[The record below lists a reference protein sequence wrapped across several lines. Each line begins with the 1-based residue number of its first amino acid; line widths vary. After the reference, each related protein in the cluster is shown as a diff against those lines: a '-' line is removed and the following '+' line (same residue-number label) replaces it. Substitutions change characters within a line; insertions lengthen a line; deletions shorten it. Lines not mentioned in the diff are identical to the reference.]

1 MNAIILY
8 DKYSTYTNTV
18 YEHLSSFRKYSKF
31 KHFYVHATDET
42 PKIDWNLIDIIVIH
56 YSLRVAHDQITL
68 NLLGQIRRFKGL
80 KILFV
85 QDEYENTNKTYS
97 AIKSLGISLVYTC
110 VPEEHIQKI
119 YPKENFPKVK
129 FINTLTGFTID
140 KKSTSQKLPLI
151 KDRSCLIG
159 YRGRN
164 LPYWYGDLGQEK
176 IKIGEV
182 MRVESIRRNLMVDI
196 SYDDD
201 KRIYGDNWTNF
212 IKKSKATLGTE
223 SGSNIF
229 DFDGNIKKSFINF
242 LKLNPTKDYKYVRN
256 KLLGEK
262 KELNIMNQISPRIF
276 EAISLKSAL
285 ILFEGKYSGVI
296 KPFIHFIPLKKD
308 FSNIDDVFNKLKDDN
323 YLQLMVDRAFKDIIL
338 SGSYTYSSFIS
349 NYDKQ
354 INLLIEHSTSSIVT
368 KKIINM
374 DTKPER
380 HRLIRMWPLL
390 IKLKNLL
397 PKKFVVIIKPM
408 GIKLFY
414 KLKHLIQIFKQKS

>member
-18 YEHLSSFRKYSKF
+18 YEHLKSFSENSKF
-31 KHFYVHATDET
+31 SHFYVHAVGIT
-42 PKIDWNLIDIIVIH
+42 PKIDWKLIDIVVIH
-56 YSLRVAHDQITL
+56 YSLRIAFDVITSKLLDQISD
-68 NLLGQIRRFKGL
+68 FKGL
-80 KILFV
+80 KVLFV
-85 QDEYENTNKTYS
+85 QDEYDNTNKTYL
-97 AIKSLGISLVYTC
+97 AINSLGINLVYTC

-119 YPKENFPKVK
+119 YPKEKFSKVK

-140 KKSTSQKLPLI
+140 AKSSPINIPLI
-151 KDRSCLIG
+151 KDRTCLIA
-159 YRGRN
+159 YRGRD

-176 IKIGEV
+176 KQIGEV
-182 MRVESIRRNLMVDI
+182 MRAESIRRNLTVDI
-196 SYDDD
+196 SSDDI
-201 KRIYGDNWTNF
+201 KRIYGDKWTSF

-229 DFDGNIKKSFINF
+229 DFDGKIKKKFLEYLNLFPFI
-242 LKLNPTKDYKYVRN
+242 DYTNARK

-276 EAISLKSAL
+276 EAITLKSAL

-296 KPFIHFIPLKKD
+296 KPFVHFIPLKKD
-308 FSNIDDVFNKLKDDN
+308 FSNIDDVFDKLKDDN
-323 YLQLMVDRAFKDIIL
+323 YLQLMVDRAFKDVIL

-354 INLLIEHSTSSIVT
+354 ITLLIGNFSPSSDT
-368 KKIINM
+368 KIINM
-374 DTKPER
+374 MHTQPLR
-380 HRLIRMWPLL
+380 HEFTSIPPI
-390 IKLKNLL
+390 IKKFKNLL
-397 PKKFVVIIKPM
+397 PKKVVVIIKPL

-414 KLKHLIQIFKQKS
+414 KLNHFIQLFK